1 MFSEKEKFIST
12 VMRLLDFLALVVA
25 FPVAYFFD
33 EFVRITA
40 NLTVKAYAIGPTIE
54 GFVYFSSK
62 YWTLLIGYPVIWVSI
77 FYLNGVYK
85 NFRTRQFK
93 KFAWLIITSGFW
105 AILASGSYLFLLRL
119 ELASRLFFL
128 VYAWCAL
135 VLVITEKYFIL
146 KFLYFV
152 HKRGYNR
159 ENLLIVGTGKRARD
173 FIKAVKEHRNWGL
186 NIIGLIDDEHG
197 LYGKE
202 FEGYR
207 VIGRIQDIAFIV
219 NRIVI
224 DRVIF
229 VVPRLWLHRIE
240 EAILACEQ
248 VGVSTSIS
256 IDLYNL
262 HIART
267 HQTDFN
273 GFPLLEFETF
283 YAKEWQ
289 LFVKRLVD
297 ILVSS
302 TALIFFSPLMLIVSL
317 LIKLTSKGPVFFKQ
331 MRYGLNGR
339 RFTLFKFRSMTVDAE
354 DRQNELMNLNE
365 MDGPVFKIRNDPR
378 VTKLGYFLR
387 RTSIDELPQFIN
399 VLKGDMSIVGPRP
412 PLLNEVDKY
421 EIWQRRRL
429 SLKPGITCIWQV
441 SGRNKISFD
450 RWMQMDI
457 QYIDNWSLWLDMK
470 ILFKTFFVVLVGY
483 GAE

>member
-146 KFLYFV
+146 KFLYLV
-152 HKRGYNR
+152 HKRGYNQ

-202 FEGYR
+202 IEGYR

-229 VVPRLWLHRIE
+229 VVPRLWLSWPANRS
-240 EAILACEQ
+240 ACPLPFP
-248 VGVSTSIS
+248 SI
-256 IDLYNL
+256 Y
-262 HIART
+262 
-267 HQTDFN
+267 
-273 GFPLLEFETF
+273 
-283 YAKEWQ
+283 
-289 LFVKRLVD
+289 
-297 ILVSS
+297 
-302 TALIFFSPLMLIVSL
+302 
-317 LIKLTSKGPVFFKQ
+317 
-331 MRYGLNGR
+331 
-339 RFTLFKFRSMTVDAE
+339 
-354 DRQNELMNLNE
+354 
-365 MDGPVFKIRNDPR
+365 
-378 VTKLGYFLR
+378 
-387 RTSIDELPQFIN
+387 
-399 VLKGDMSIVGPRP
+399 
-412 PLLNEVDKY
+412 
-421 EIWQRRRL
+421 
-429 SLKPGITCIWQV
+429 ITCISPEPTRPISTV
-441 SGRNKISFD
+441 SLFWNSKHSMQKSGSYLSSASLISWCPVQ
-450 RWMQMDI
+450 RC
-457 QYIDNWSLWLDMK
+457 
-470 ILFKTFFVVLVGY
+470 FFSHL
-483 GAE
+483 